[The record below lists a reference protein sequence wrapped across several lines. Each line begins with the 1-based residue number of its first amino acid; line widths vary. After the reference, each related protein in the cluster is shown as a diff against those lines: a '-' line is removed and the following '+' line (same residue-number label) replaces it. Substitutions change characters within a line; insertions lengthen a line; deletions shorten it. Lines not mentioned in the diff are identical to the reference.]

1 MVLDKVSRALLV
13 KLFYQNNNNSAA
25 ALREYR
31 RIKGIRRGPLSAV
44 ALKNMIRKFELTG
57 DLGIAPGR
65 GRRPVTPQIVEE
77 VTVAMAENAGRNL
90 RSSSSARAVSRQLNI
105 LWSTVQKVM
114 QTINYEMVSLQTSH
128 YSSTFAT

>member
-90 RSSSSARAVSRQLNI
+90 RSSSSARAVCFTTTEHS
-105 LWSTVQKVM
+105 
-114 QTINYEMVSLQTSH
+114 MVHRSKSAANNCEVVSVQTSH
-128 YSSTFAT
+128 YSPTFAT